1 MIAPSLLDLAG
12 RNEALRRELGRFDAR
27 VADACLELHRPGAN
41 IRLVAEHLKWLRD
54 RRRRVVLEL
63 DVLAEEAA
71 ALLGRD
77 VARDPGAEPCPAS
90 PN

>member
-1 MIAPSLLDLAG
+1 MSRNLLDLAG
-12 RNEALRRELGRFDAR
+12 RNEALRRELGRFDDHIAR
-27 VADACLELHRPGAN
+27 TVEELHRPGCN
-41 IRLVAEHLKWLRD
+41 LQLVAAHLRWLRD
-54 RRRRVVLEL
+54 RRRRVRLEL

-77 VARDPGAEPCPAS
+77 VARAPEAEPCPAS